1 MTSSNCDF
9 VTSLMTFVREYRLQQ
24 STHKCFCCPVQL
36 LVVVSLT
43 SSFRAFEMFI
53 LTTIFANC
61 IALAINTPYPE
72 SDSDA
77 VNAVLVSFL
86 CFLSLFFM

>member
-1 MTSSNCDF
+1 
-9 VTSLMTFVREYRLQQ
+9 
-24 STHKCFCCPVQL
+24 VQL

-43 SSFRAFEMFI
+43 PSSRAFEIFI

-86 CFLSLFFM
+86 TSLFYFT